1 MEIKNDVMR
10 IFGINYKIT
19 NPIFPELKRNN
30 ARLLLF
36 LFIIINTSLF
46 VVSVVMLFSISEL
59 LFKTVSNDAIY
70 ILIGVFDIVF
80 GLMFLL
86 FASDIFVDFYRY
98 KVNFGVKSDYISIAI
113 LSILFSYILSE
124 LLFRFV

>member
-10 IFGINYKIT
+10 TFGINYNIT

-36 LFIIINTSLF
+36 SFIIINISLF
-46 VVSVVMLFSISEL
+46 VVSVVMVFTISEL
-59 LFKTVSNDAIY
+59 VFKIISNDIIY

-80 GLMFLL
+80 GLLFLL

-98 KVNFGVKSDYISIAI
+98 RVNFGDLDYIRIAVI
-113 LSILFSYILSE
+113 SILYSYILCVI
-124 LLFRFV
+124 LFRLV

>member
-10 IFGINYKIT
+10 IFGINYNIT

-36 LFIIINTSLF
+36 SFIIINISLF
-46 VVSVVMLFSISEL
+46 VVSVVMVFTISEL
-59 LFKTVSNDAIY
+59 VFKIISNDIIY

-80 GLMFLL
+80 GLLFLL

-98 KVNFGVKSDYISIAI
+98 RVNFGDLDYIRIAVI
-113 LSILFSYILSE
+113 SILYSYILCVI
-124 LLFRFV
+124 LFRLV